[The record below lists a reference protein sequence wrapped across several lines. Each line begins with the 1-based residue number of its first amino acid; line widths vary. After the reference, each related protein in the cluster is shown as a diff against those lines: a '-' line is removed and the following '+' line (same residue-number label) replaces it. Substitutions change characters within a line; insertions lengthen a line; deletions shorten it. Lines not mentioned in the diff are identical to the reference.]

1 MSISNSNN
9 LPTAEAVRQRLR
21 PFGIFFEKSL
31 KDLIKGIRSHNETP
45 ESLHEFLT
53 KELAQCRKEAN
64 SPDINLKTNAVL
76 KLSYLEMYGFDM
88 SWCNFH
94 ILEVMSSETLQNKR
108 VGYLAASQS
117 FHRDPDILVL
127 MTNLLKKD
135 LKYTNKDDMVKVG
148 IALNAI
154 STITITQSLAR
165 DIVDDLFSMLN
176 SSHAYIRKKTVTALF
191 KVFLQYPEAL
201 RDNFDKFT
209 MKLQDDDISVLS
221 ATVSVICELSKQN
234 PWPFVALSPLL
245 YDLLLTIDNNWII
258 IRLLKLFTNLSQVE
272 PKLKYKLLPKIIE
285 LMDSTMA
292 TSVLYEAVNCIV
304 KGSMLLDDDYE
315 TATKCL
321 ECLDKFCQSQDPNLR
336 FISCNLFYKIGIINS
351 QFVAD
356 YDDLILKLIS
366 DVDISIRSEALELLK
381 GIVNDDN
388 LKLVVST
395 LLRQFVNEEVVVLNN
410 NNNRRNNSKREI
422 PILIPNSYKIKM
434 VKTVIELCSIDNYN
448 NISDFEWFNAL
459 LVDLSLVSQDLLEA
473 RDLLGDLIGEQLKS
487 IMIKVPD
494 VRNLTMMSII
504 KILSMDAVELR
515 LPTVLKEC
523 IWSLGEYSSLIE
535 NGDIMIKLLI
545 EKSTKFNIETKIIL
559 ITAILKLLST
569 WCNGDN
575 AQVDAVEEIINIIIE
590 FIETLTYNSSF
601 EIQERA
607 IEANEFLKL
616 IKESLDEPADNGENN
631 NFGGLPML
639 LTDILPSFYNGYEL
653 RPIAQGT
660 QTQLQQNLAQE
671 YLETP
676 FLNDE
681 DWNNIMKQYN
691 IDQDAVSD
699 TSIDESDIDET
710 YRDKSFHDDISSSS
724 SDENELGSDYD
735 VFDKDKKERKQE
747 QLSNPFY
754 LTDNTVKHNN
764 EERDVFSNA
773 DGNEHVNEQMNMV
786 KVKNSI
792 SPEIPTVEMFSHD
805 AAATKDKKKK
815 MHKHKTKAKKV
826 KVLTDEVFVQPGLS
840 EFRQNVRK
848 SSNPSSIKVKGGNA
862 IHLQTKSKLGNFD
875 FSKDEINDQKAIH
888 DDELELDKI
897 RQKFQAQTLNQPQI
911 SSDNNGNDDNDEEV
925 VIIKKKRKKGKGKHK
940 KKKHS
945 KKEDTEFL
953 EPQHE

>member
-1 MSISNSNN
+1 MSISNGTSI
-9 LPTAEAVRQRLR
+9 PTTEVVRQRLR

-45 ESLHEFLT
+45 ESLHELLT

-64 SPDINLKTNAVL
+64 SADINLKTNAVL

-135 LKYTNKDDMVKVG
+135 LKYASKDDMVKVG

-154 STITITQSLAR
+154 STITITPSLAR
-165 DIVDDLFSMLN
+165 DIVDDLFAMLN

-209 MKLQDDDISVLS
+209 MKLQDDDISVVS
-221 ATVSVICELSKQN
+221 ATVSAICELSKQN
-234 PWPFVALSPLL
+234 PWPFVELSPLL
-245 YDLLLTIDNNWII
+245 YELLLTIDNNWII
-258 IRLLKLFTNLSQVE
+258 IRLLKLFTNLSQIE
-272 PKLKYKLLPKIIE
+272 PKLRYKLLPKIIE
-285 LMDSTMA
+285 LMESTMA

-304 KGSMLLDDDYE
+304 KGGILAEDDYD

-366 DVDISIRSEALELLK
+366 DVDISIRSKSLELLK

-395 LLRQFVNEEVVVLNN
+395 LLRQFVNEEIVVLNN
-410 NNNRRNNSKREI
+410 NTRKNNTRREI

-434 VKTVIELCSIDNYN
+434 VKTIIELCSMDNYSN
-448 NISDFEWFNAL
+448 VSDFEWFNVL
-459 LVDLSLVSQDLLEA
+459 LTDLSLVSQDLIEA

-494 VRNLTMMSII
+494 VRNVTMVSII
-504 KILSMDAVELR
+504 KILSMDDIELK
-515 LPTVLKEC
+515 LPSILKEC

-535 NGDIMIKLLI
+535 NGDVMIKLLV
-545 EKSTKFNIETKIIL
+545 EKSVKLNPETKIIL
-559 ITAILKLLST
+559 ITAILKILNT
-569 WCNGDN
+569 WCNGN
-575 AQVDAVEEIINIIIE
+575 SITVNSVKEIVSIVIN
-590 FIETLTYNSSF
+590 FMETLTFSSSF

-616 IKESLDEPADNGENN
+616 VKESMDESTDDD
-631 NFGGLPML
+631 GLPML

-653 RPIAQGT
+653 RPIAHGT
-660 QTQLQQNLAQE
+660 QAQLQRNLAQY

-681 DWNNIMKQYN
+681 DWNNILKQYN
-691 IDQDAVSD
+691 IDQDEMSD
-699 TSIDESDIDET
+699 TSIDESDMEQA
-710 YRDKSFHDDISSSS
+710 YGNNSFKDNISDSS
-724 SDENELGSDYD
+724 SDNNELGSDYD
-735 VFDKDKKERKQE
+735 DFDKDKRDRKQE

-754 LTDNTVKHNN
+754 LADNKGKHPN
-764 EERDVFSNA
+764 EERDVFSYQDDNVQV
-773 DGNEHVNEQMNMV
+773 NEHMNMV
-786 KVKNSI
+786 KVKDSVDSN
-792 SPEIPTVEMFSHD
+792 D
-805 AAATKDKKKK
+805 AVVGNLNDIVASTSDKKKK
-815 MHKHKTKAKKV
+815 KQKSRTKVKKV
-826 KVLTDEVFVQPGLS
+826 TVLDDEVIVQADPRS
-840 EFRQNVRK
+840 DASK
-848 SSNPSSIKVKGGNA
+848 SVAPSSIKVKAGGGNT

-875 FSKDEINDQKAIH
+875 FTKEGTSDQNIIDA
-888 DDELELDKI
+888 DELELDKI
-897 RQKFQAQTLNQPQI
+897 RQKFQAQTLDQPQVA
-911 SSDNNGNDDNDEEV
+911 SDVNGDDGDEEV
-925 VIIKKKRKKGKGKHK
+925 VIIKKKKKKSKSKSKHKRKKS
-940 KKKHS
+940 HS
-945 KKEDTEFL
+945 KNDEIAAP
-953 EPQHE
+953 EPQLE